1 MPNHPNRNWRARM
14 HEACAAWLVH
24 RSPPPGAVA
33 GLLTVEE
40 VIDLQAEAFRAGYEA
55 GRASRAPK
63 REPTT

>member
-1 MPNHPNRNWRARM
+1 M

-33 GLLTVEE
+33 GLLTPEQ
-40 VIDLQAEAFRAGYEA
+40 VIDLQAQAYRAGYEA